1 MQINCFKKR
10 FITENEV
17 GVFVS
22 AIEIQSWSFKQ
33 ESINQINNKEQF
45 LNYPVIYV
53 LNGKKEAY
61 IGETVYFKNRMK
73 AHLKTR
79 KNIDQVNLIKHEEF
93 NRSATFHLETK
104 LINYFL
110 GDEKYTLQ
118 NKSKT
123 ASDFTHNY
131 YNKPYYDEQLF
142 KELWQKLY
150 EHKLVDN
157 ELHVIENKD
166 IFKLSPFKELTLE
179 QLELKDKVL
188 EFCEKQVT
196 QNTSEYGSLLVI
208 EGEAGVGKSVVLS
221 SIFNTIQERVA
232 EASSNL
238 YCSENYLVVNHEE
251 MFKTYKGIA
260 KQVKHLKGKNFAKPT
275 PLINTLQKD
284 EKKADIIFVDEA
296 HLLLTKSDTYNNFHG
311 NNHLEELL
319 KLAKVVVI
327 IYDQDQVLKLKSL
340 WGAVTLEELKKCSTY
355 HEDYQLTNQFR
366 MQANDDVINWINE
379 FKRKKLLPLPKDE
392 NYEFRVFKSLKD
404 MHSEIKCKNKK
415 YGLSRIV
422 STFDYLHKKDGGT
435 YYVKESNGEYKLPW
449 NTTSTKY
456 TWAEKPETIHEAGS
470 IYTIQGF
477 DLNYVGVVLGP
488 SVQYDV
494 TKDEIVIDTSKYMD
508 KGAYT
513 GMDGIENVIEAKEKI
528 VLNSINILMKR
539 GIKGLFIY
547 ASNEALRKKLLE
559 YQKASEEKE

>member
-1 MQINCFKKR
+1 M
-10 FITENEV
+10 T
-17 GVFVS
+17 
-22 AIEIQSWSFKQ
+22 AIEIISWPFKQ
-33 ESINQINNKEQF
+33 ESLNQINNNEPF

-53 LNGKKEAY
+53 LNGNKEAY

-73 AHLKTR
+73 AHLKSR
-79 KNIDQVNLIKHEEF
+79 KNIDHINLIKHEKF

-131 YNKPYYDEQLF
+131 YNKPYYDLELF
-142 KELWQKLY
+142 NELWQKLY
-150 EHKLVDN
+150 EGKLVDN

-166 IFKLSPFKELTLE
+166 IFKISPFKELSLE
-179 QLELKDKVL
+179 QLELKEKVL
-188 EFCEKQVT
+188 EFCEKRVVEHKG
-196 QNTSEYGSLLVI
+196 EYGSLLVI
-208 EGEAGVGKSVVLS
+208 EGDAGVGKSVVLS
-221 SIFNTIQERVA
+221 SIFNTIQERAA
-232 EASSNL
+232 EQSSNL
-238 YCSENYLVVNHEE
+238 NRTENYLVVNHEE
-251 MFKTYKGIA
+251 MYKTYKGIA

-275 PLINTLQKD
+275 PLINRLQK
-284 EKKADIIFVDEA
+284 ENRKVDIIFVDEA

-327 IYDQDQVLKLKSL
+327 IFDQDQVLKLKSL
-340 WGAVTLEELKKCSTY
+340 WGAATLEELKKVSAY
-355 HEDYQLTNQFR
+355 HEEYQLTNQFR
-366 MQANDDVINWINE
+366 MQANDDVIYWIND
-379 FKRKKLLPLPKDE
+379 FKRKKLKPLPKDG
-392 NYEFRVFKSLKD
+392 NYELKVFESMKD
-404 MHSEIKCKNKK
+404 MHDVIKERNKQF
-415 YGLSRIV
+415 GLSRVV
-422 STFDYLHKKDGGT
+422 STFDYVHKKDGGT
-435 YYVKESNGEYKLPW
+435 YYVTESNGEYKMPW

-456 TWAEKPETIHEAGS
+456 TWAEKVETVHEAGS

-488 SVQYDV
+488 SVQYDPG
-494 TKDEIVIDTSKYMD
+494 KDEIVIDTSKYMD

-513 GMDGIENVIEAKEKI
+513 GMDGIENVQEAKERI

-539 GIKGLFIY
+539 GMKGLFIY
-547 ASNEALRKKLLE
+547 ASDEALRNKLLAF
-559 YQKASEEKE
+559 Q

>member
-1 MQINCFKKR
+1 MS
-10 FITENEV
+10 T
-17 GVFVS
+17 
-22 AIEIQSWSFKQ
+22 IEILSWPFTKD
-33 ESINQINNKEQF
+33 SINQINNSEQF

-53 LNGKKEAY
+53 LNSNKEAY
-61 IGETVYFKNRMK
+61 IGETVYFKNRMR

-79 KNIDQVNLIKHEEF
+79 KNINKINLIKHDEF

-131 YNKPYYDEQLF
+131 FNKPYYDQQLF

-150 EHKLVDN
+150 ENQLVDH
-157 ELHVIENKD
+157 ELHIIENKD
-166 IFKLSPFKELTLE
+166 IFKLSPFKELSME
-179 QLELKDKVL
+179 QLELKEKVL
-188 EFCEKQVT
+188 DFCENNVRAS
-196 QNTSEYGSLLVI
+196 TSEYGNLLVI

-221 SIFNTIQERVA
+221 SIFNTIQERA
-232 EASSNL
+232 EEASSSL
-238 YCSENYLVVNHEE
+238 YKTENYLVVNHEE

-260 KQVKHLKGKNFAKPT
+260 KQVKHLKANNFSKPT
-275 PLINTLQKD
+275 PLVNKLQKAS
-284 EKKADIIFVDEA
+284 KKADIIFVDEA
-296 HLLLTKSDTYNNFHG
+296 HLLLTKPDAYNNFYG

-340 WGAVTLEELKKCSTY
+340 WSATTLANLKKLSRVSG
-355 HEDYQLTNQFR
+355 EYQLTNQFR
-366 MQANDDVINWINE
+366 MQANDEVLNWINAFKQKRLLPIPHDDHYE
-379 FKRKKLLPLPKDE
+379 FKIFETLKSMHNQIKKQ
-392 NYEFRVFKSLKD
+392 NT
-404 MHSEIKCKNKK
+404 M
-415 YGLSRIV
+415 YGLSRVV
-422 STFDYLHKKDGGT
+422 STFDYVHKKDGGT
-435 YYVKESNGEYKLPW
+435 YYINESNNEYKMPW

-456 TWAEKPETIHEAGS
+456 TWAEKPDTIDEAGS

-488 SVQYDV
+488 SVQYDEV
-494 TKDEIVIDTSKYMD
+494 QDMIVIDTSKYMD
-508 KGAYT
+508 KGAYA
-513 GMDGIENVIEAKEKI
+513 GIEGITNVNEAKEKI

-539 GIKGLFIY
+539 GIKGLYIY
-547 ASNEALRKKLLE
+547 ASDEALRNKLLSDKMVGE
-559 YQKASEEKE
+559 

>member
-1 MQINCFKKR
+1 M
-10 FITENEV
+10 
-17 GVFVS
+17 S
-22 AIEIQSWSFKQ
+22 AIEVISWPFKQ
-33 ESINQINNKEQF
+33 ESISKINNTEQY

-53 LNGKKEAY
+53 LNGNKEAY

-73 AHLKTR
+73 VHLKAR
-79 KNIDQVNLIKHEEF
+79 KNIDQINLIKHEKF

-131 YNKPYYDEQLF
+131 YNKPYYDQQLF
-142 KELWQKLY
+142 IEIWQKLY
-150 EHKLVDN
+150 DQELVN
-157 ELHVIENKD
+157 HELHTIENKD
-166 IFKLSPFKELTLE
+166 IFKLSPFKELSIE
-179 QLELKDKVL
+179 QIELKEKVL
-188 EFCEKQVT
+188 EFCEKQVKV
-196 QNTSEYGSLLVI
+196 SSEEYGSLLVI

-221 SIFNTIQERVA
+221 SIFNTIQERA
-232 EASSNL
+232 EEASSPL
-238 YCSENYLVVNHEE
+238 SQTENYLAVNHEE

-275 PLINTLQKD
+275 PLINTLQKQN
-284 EKKADIIFVDEA
+284 KKADIIFVDEA
-296 HLLLTKSDTYNNFHG
+296 HLLLTKPDTYNNFHG

-327 IYDQDQVLKLKSL
+327 IYDQGQVLKLKSL
-340 WGAVTLEELKKCSTY
+340 WGAAALEQLKRKSTY
-355 HEDYQLTNQFR
+355 HEEYQLTNQFR
-366 MQANDDVINWINE
+366 MQANDDVINWINA
-379 FKRKKLLPLPKDE
+379 FKNKQLLPIPQDK
-392 NYEFRVFKSLKD
+392 NYEFKVFETMED
-404 MHSEIKCKNKK
+404 MHEKIKVQNNEF
-415 YGLSRIV
+415 GLSRVV

-435 YYVKESNGEYKLPW
+435 YYVNESNGEYKMPW

-456 TWAEKPETIHEAGS
+456 TWAEKPETVHEAGS

-488 SVQYDV
+488 SVKYD
-494 TKDEIVIDTSKYMD
+494 TAKDEIVIDTSKYMD

-513 GMDGIENVIEAKEKI
+513 GTEGIANVNEAKEKI

-539 GIKGLFIY
+539 GIKGLYIY
-547 ASNEALRKKLLE
+547 TSDDALRNKLLE
-559 YQKASEEKE
+559 YQKAGETHE